1 MREIRT
7 SGATSG
13 DWKRSYGVGLR
24 HRHRRKR
31 PLPTV
36 AATAPVVD
44 STFAMRDG
52 SAVSWMRSN
61 PTFASHCLNGSA
73 FFEGMDWM
81 MRNSV
86 SMLAQSV
93 MRIFPSGAGNLNP

>member
-7 SGATSG
+7 YGATSG

-36 AATAPVVD
+36 EATEPVVD
-44 STFAMRDG
+44 STFGERQ
-52 SAVSWMRSN
+52 N
-61 PTFASHCLNGSA
+61 
-73 FFEGMDWM
+73 
-81 MRNSV
+81 
-86 SMLAQSV
+86 
-93 MRIFPSGAGNLNP
+93 FPSGRTGPLQCSEL